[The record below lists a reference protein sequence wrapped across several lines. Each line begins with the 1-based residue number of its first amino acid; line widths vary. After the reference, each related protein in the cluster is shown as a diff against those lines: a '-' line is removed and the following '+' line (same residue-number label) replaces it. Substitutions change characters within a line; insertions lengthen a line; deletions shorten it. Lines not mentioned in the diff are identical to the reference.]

1 MNKIVAPSVLAMDF
15 SDMKTQLKRIAVG
28 GAKWIH
34 YDVMDG
40 VFVPNISFGPDLMA
54 QIKKHSEGFM
64 DVHLMISDPVK
75 YFDVFIEKGAQAITF
90 HIESMDSVEDTLAAI
105 KYLKSKD
112 IMVGITLK
120 PGTELSTIIPYLKQV
135 DLVLVMSV
143 EPGFGGQSYIPEMA
157 DRIKQ
162 LAEMRNLNN
171 YSYLIS
177 VDGGINRETGKIS
190 RDAGADVLIAGSYV
204 FGEDIEAAVASL
216 L

>member
-15 SDMKTQLKRIAVG
+15 SDMKTQLKRIAIA

-54 QIKKHSEGFM
+54 QIIKHSDAFM
-64 DVHLMISDPVK
+64 DVHLMIENPVQ

-90 HIESMDSVEDTLAAI
+90 HIESMDSAESTLAAI
-105 KYLKSKD
+105 KYLKKKN

-120 PGTELSTIIPYLKQV
+120 PETELSTIIPYLKQV

-143 EPGFGGQSYIPEMA
+143 EPGFGGQSYIPAMA

-162 LAEMRNLNN
+162 LDDIRNLNK

-177 VDGGINRETGKIS
+177 VDGGINQETGKLS
-190 RDAGADVLIAGSYV
+190 RENGADILIAGSYV
-204 FGEDIEAAVASL
+204 FSNDIEAAVSSL

>member
-15 SDMKTQLKRIAVG
+15 SDMKTQLKRIAIA

-54 QIKKHSEGFM
+54 QIVKHSDAFM
-64 DVHLMISDPVK
+64 DVHLMIQNPAQ

-90 HIESMDSVEDTLAAI
+90 HIEAMDSAESTLAAI

-120 PGTELSTIIPYLKQV
+120 PETELSAIIPYLKQV

-143 EPGFGGQSYIPEMA
+143 EPGFGGQSYIPAMA
-157 DRIKQ
+157 ERIKQ
-162 LAEMRNLNN
+162 LADIRNLNK

-177 VDGGINRETGKIS
+177 VDGGINQETGKIS
-190 RDAGADVLIAGSYV
+190 RDNGADILIAGSYV
-204 FGEDIEAAVASL
+204 FSDDIEAAVSSL